1 MEDILELLDKAKEK
15 LANLSMEDVFPL
27 MRKYNIDDVKELCIS
42 VGIYLGA
49 IIFFVIVIFALGW
62 IPVLGIIMK
71 IISFIVI
78 TYATVGIF
86 ASLLTYMKYN

>member
-1 MEDILELLDKAKEK
+1 MDDVRELFEKAKEK
-15 LANLSMEDVFPL
+15 LMSMGVEDFFPL
-27 MRKYNIDDVKELCIS
+27 MRRFNTDDVKELCMS

-86 ASLLTYMKYN
+86 INLLTYLKYN